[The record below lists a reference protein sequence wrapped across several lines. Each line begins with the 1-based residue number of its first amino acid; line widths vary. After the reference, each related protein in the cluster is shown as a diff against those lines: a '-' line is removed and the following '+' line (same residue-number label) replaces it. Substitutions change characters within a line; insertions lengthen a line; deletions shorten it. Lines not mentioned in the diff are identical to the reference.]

1 MENLSGIEQ
10 EVLDAVKALPGASVD
25 EIVEA
30 TELEPGIVQ
39 AALNL
44 LENQR
49 EVNEFA
55 EVYFSIK

>member
-10 EVLDAVKALPGASVD
+10 EVLDAVKALLGASVD